1 MKAMEN
7 EIILIYNSKKQRD
20 RETLGYAKSL
30 EDYKLNERDISKD
43 NLTEQQIAEIASDL
57 NTDVASL
64 VDKNDEKYMAEMKG
78 GDFSKDELLKLMNQN
93 PSLITTPIAYL
104 GKKIAI
110 VKSPYNFIRED
121 LEIDGIKSSK
131 GNKFEK

>member
-1 MKAMEN
+1 MEN